1 MERTDNMMDDLNTL
15 LRDELSATETYRQA
29 LEKIRAE
36 HGHDARFQQ
45 LADMQRD
52 HEQAAAQ
59 LRSLI
64 QQMGGQ
70 ASNDS
75 GAWGTWARTVM
86 GTAKLL
92 GDKAALKALKEGEE
106 SGLKDW
112 STIQARCSPELR
124 AQFEPTIAR
133 EREHVRQLDRLIEA
147 A

>member
-1 MERTDNMMDDLNTL
+1 MESTSNVMDHLNKL

-29 LEKIRAE
+29 LDKIRAE
-36 HGHDARFQQ
+36 HGQDARFQQ
-45 LADMQRD
+45 LTEMQRD

-59 LRSLI
+59 LRTLI

-75 GAWGTWARTVM
+75 GVWGTWARTVM

-112 STIQARCSPELR
+112 DSLQERLTPQMR
-124 AQFEPTIAR
+124 AQLESTVAK
-133 EREHVRQLDRLIEA
+133 EREHVRQLDRLIA
-147 A
+147 AA